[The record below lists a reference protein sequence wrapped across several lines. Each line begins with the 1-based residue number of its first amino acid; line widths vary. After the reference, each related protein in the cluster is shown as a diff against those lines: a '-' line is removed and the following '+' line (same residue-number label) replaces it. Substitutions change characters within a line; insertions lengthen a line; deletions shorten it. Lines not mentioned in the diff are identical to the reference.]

1 MPPEKVSCSDVS
13 STALKVTRN
22 GGIQGY
28 KVMHQVAE
36 KFTSNPYSLENW
48 DDSYDEEFPVEIKV
62 STSKTTTISGLRVFR
77 NYSISALAF
86 TTIGDGV
93 LSTPIL
99 CPTDQDGNLT

>member
-1 MPPEKVSCSDVS
+1 MEDPPLESQ
-13 STALKVTRN
+13 N
-22 GGIQGY
+22 GVIQGY

-36 KFTSNPYSLENW
+36 QFTSDPHSLENW

-62 STSKTTTISGLRVFR
+62 FTSNTTTISGLRVFR

-99 CPTDQDGNLT
+99 CQTDEDGNLT